1 VKVLTVG
8 ILTALLLIFIFM
20 GMPIAFVLLIIGTV
34 GVWLVSGWDALMG
47 IMGTTA
53 YRSVNGFSYT
63 TIPMF
68 ILMANFIS
76 KSRIAEDLF
85 DCILKWIGHK
95 PGGVGV
101 ATVFSSAA
109 FGALSGSSIASTSI
123 MSKVAVPQMIRSKYS
138 ESFSAGLVASSSGT
152 LAALIPPSV
161 PLIVYAIQT
170 ETSIGSLLIS
180 GIIPGLLLAFLLCI
194 VVVAVAIKNGSVVE
208 RSSWNERLASIKLIW
223 PVLLLIFIVIIAI
236 YTGIGT
242 STEAAAFGAFGAL
255 VIGFLI
261 KRLNVKLMLEALVE
275 TVKQTCMIFVILVGA
290 TLFSYFIAF
299 SRLGNSLIS
308 YIESTN
314 LSPIGVL
321 LLVILMYLILGL
333 FLDLFGS
340 MLLTL
345 PLVFP
350 LITSMGYDPIW
361 FGIVVVLVLEIGLVT
376 PPVGINLYITSQQ
389 SGVSI
394 KKVLQGSIPF
404 IGVLLFVVFLLIL
417 FPELVLYLPSKM

>member
-1 VKVLTVG
+1 VKILTVA
-8 ILTALLLIFIFM
+8 ILTALLLILIFI

-34 GVWLVSGWDALMG
+34 GVWLISGWDALMG

-180 GIIPGLLLAFLLCI
+180 GIIPGLLLALLLCI

-208 RSSWNERLASIKLIW
+208 RSSWNERLASVKHIW

-261 KRLNVKLMLEALVE
+261 KRLNFKLMVDALVE

-350 LITSMGYDPIW
+350 LITSLGYDPIW

>member
-1 VKVLTVG
+1 MTVA
-8 ILTALLLIFIFM
+8 ILTALLLIFIFI

-34 GVWLVSGWDALMG
+34 GVLLVSGWDALMG

-208 RSSWNERLASIKLIW
+208 RSSWNERLASIKHIW

-261 KRLNVKLMLEALVE
+261 KRLNVKLMVEALVE

-417 FPELVLYLPSKM
+417 FPELVMYLPSKM

>member
-1 VKVLTVG
+1 MSVI
-8 ILTALLLIFIFM
+8 ILTILLLVLILV
-20 GMPIAFVLLIIGTV
+20 GMPIGFVLLIIGSI
-34 GVWLVSGWDALMG
+34 GVWFVSGWDALMG

-85 DCILKWIGHK
+85 DCVLKWIGHK

-101 ATVFSSAA
+101 TTVFSSAA
-109 FGALSGSSIASTSI
+109 FGTLSGSSIAATSI
-123 MSKVAVPQMIRSKYS
+123 MSKVAVPQMIKSKYS
-138 ESFSAGLVASSSGT
+138 DSFSAGLVASSSGT

-170 ETSIGSLLIS
+170 ETSIGKLLIS

-194 VVVAVAIKNGSVVE
+194 VVVAAAIKNKSVIAK
-208 RSSWNERLASIKLIW
+208 SSWRERFQSLKHIW
-223 PVLLLIFIVIIAI
+223 PILLLILAVIIAI
-236 YTGIGT
+236 YAGIGT

-255 VIGFLI
+255 VIGLLI
-261 KRLNVKLMLEALVE
+261 RRLNFKAILDALIE
-275 TVKQTCMIFVILVGA
+275 TVQQTCMIFVILVGA
-290 TLFSYFIAF
+290 TLFSYFVAF

-314 LSPIGVL
+314 IPALGVL
-321 LLVILMYLILGL
+321 VLIVLMYLILGL

-350 LITSMGYDPIW
+350 LITDLGYDPLW
-361 FGIVVVLVLEIGLVT
+361 FGILVVLLLEIGLVT

-389 SGVSI
+389 SGISVN
-394 KKVLQGSIPF
+394 KVLKGSVPF
-404 IGVLLFVVFLLIL
+404 IGVLLLTVILIII
-417 FPELVLYLPSKM
+417 FPEIVLYLPSKM